1 MSGLAGWL
9 IGFAAVLAVWAGA
22 VLLQLRAIARRYP
35 PLGRKVIV
43 EPGTGLQVL
52 EEGDGPPV
60 LLIHGAASNLRELP
74 SALKGHLDG
83 LRMIAVDRPG
93 FGWSDRGAA
102 GKGWQLGEQARL
114 IGLLLDRLGTGPV
127 VVAGH
132 SWGSAVGLRLA
143 LDRPDLVKGLV
154 LIAPASHPWPG
165 GTAVVNR
172 LGAMPVIGPLL
183 AFLLPPLL
191 GPVLAPPGIARAFA
205 PGPPLAGYGEQI
217 GTPLHFRPASFLHN
231 CEDMA
236 FGNAELAAQC
246 PHYPGLALPAAIISG
261 AGDLIVSN
269 QIHAKQLARDL
280 PQASSLRVENGG
292 HMPHWVDPAAVSRF
306 IRLFTGDYLT

>member
-1 MSGLAGWL
+1 MSAVVSWL
-9 IGFAAVLAVWAGA
+9 IAILAVWVAAVLV
-22 VLLQLRAIARRYP
+22 QLRRIARRYP
-35 PLGRKVIV
+35 PLGRKVDV

-52 EEGDGPPV
+52 EDGAGPPV

-74 SALKGHLDG
+74 SALRGQLQG
-83 LRMIAVDRPG
+83 LRTIAVDRPG
-93 FGWSDRGAA
+93 FGWSDRGVA

-114 IGLLLDRLGTGPV
+114 IGQLLDRLETGPV

-165 GTAVVNR
+165 GTALVNR
-172 LGAMPVIGPLL
+172 LGTMPVIGPLL
-183 AFLLPPLL
+183 AFFLPPLI
-191 GPVLAPPGIARAFA
+191 GPLLAPSGIARAFA
-205 PGPPLAGYGEQI
+205 PGPPLAGYGAQI
-217 GTPLHFRPASFLHN
+217 GTPLHFRPASFVHN

-246 PHYPGLALPAAIISG
+246 PRYPSLSVPTAIISG

-269 QIHAKQLARDL
+269 QIHAKQLCRDL
-280 PQASSLRVENGG
+280 PHASSLRVENGG
-292 HMPHWVDPAAVSRF
+292 HMPHWVDPAAVAAA
-306 IRLFTGDYLT
+306 IRAMV

>member
-1 MSGLAGWL
+1 MSALTGWL
-9 IGFAAVLAVWAGA
+9 IGLAVALAIWVGA
-22 VLLQLRAIARRYP
+22 VLVQLRRIEQRYP
-35 PLGRKVIV
+35 PLGRKVVV
-43 EPGTGLQVL
+43 EPGTALQVL
-52 EEGDGPPV
+52 EEGDGPLV

-74 SALKGHLDG
+74 SALNGHLAG

-93 FGWSDRGAA
+93 FGWSDRGEA
-102 GKGWQLGEQARL
+102 GRAWQLGEQARL
-114 IGLLLDRLGTGPV
+114 IGLLLDQLGTGPV

-143 LDRPDLVKGLV
+143 LDRPDLVRGLV

-165 GTAVVNR
+165 GTALVNR

-183 AFLLPPLL
+183 AFFLPPLL
-191 GPVLAPPGIARAFA
+191 GPVLAPSGIKRAFA
-205 PGPPLAGYGEQI
+205 PGPPLAGYGDQI
-217 GTPLHFRPASFLHN
+217 GTPLHFRPASFVHN

-246 PHYPGLALPAAIISG
+246 PRYPGLTVPAAIISG
-261 AGDLIVSN
+261 ASDLIVSN

-280 PQASSLRVENGG
+280 PHASSLRVENGG
-292 HMPHWVDPAAVSRF
+292 HMPHWVDPAAVAAA
-306 IRLFTGDYLT
+306 IRAMV